1 MKKMFLGGLCFM
13 GGLMGSTGLMI
24 ATSLNPWDY
33 QGITGWIGSLLGMKM
48 VLPFLVFSILSLV
61 GLIICVKEAYF

>member
-13 GGLMGSTGLMI
+13 GGLMGSVALMI
-24 ATSLNPWDY
+24 AASLKLWDY
-33 QGITGWIGSLLGMKM
+33 QGITGWIGSLLGMRIL
-48 VLPFLVFSILSLV
+48 LPFLVFSVLSLV